1 MSEDFKSDYTMDYHT
16 MSKGGSSIVNREL
29 KQRQRWRQR
38 ERQKHNRC
46 RLAKQQLCT
55 CTTSFCS
62 FLCRRWTATTW
73 NCLISR
79 FVDDVNTRQRPFFS
93 FFELWYSPLEFN
105 SRKFLQ
111 HLTNWTTSNRRNYV
125 WSSANTLFNWRFRN
139 RRRRCCFSSL
149 MT

>member
-55 CTTSFCS
+55 CTTPFCS

-93 FFELWYSPLEFN
+93 FFELWCSPLEFN
-105 SRKFLQ
+105 SRKFLNIWRIER
-111 HLTNWTTSNRRNYV
+111 HGIRAIKFEAARTRFLTDVFVTV
-125 WSSANTLFNWRFRN
+125 AVDVA
-139 RRRRCCFSSL
+139 
-149 MT
+149 